1 MVKNLQEIKLN
12 FPRYFKHGFADFY
25 DGILSVAFGQVMID
39 LPKFSTWLDAPDG
52 VSDIE
57 YIEQK
62 FGKEAAAW
70 FIKMFIE
77 I

>member
-1 MVKNLQEIKLN
+1 MLKNLQEIKEY
-12 FPRYFKHGFADFY
+12 FPRYFEHGFAEFY
-25 DGILSVAFGQVMID
+25 DGILSVVFGRVMID
-39 LPKFSTWLDAPDG
+39 LPKFSAWLNAPDG

-57 YIEQK
+57 YIELTY
-62 FGKEAAAW
+62 GKDAAQW